1 MQLMREPQLLFG
13 GPPVW
18 MVNLPYFLARA
29 LGGIAL
35 MIVGYLFARI
45 GVDAAW
51 SVVSVCEGILGLTV
65 LARVI
70 ETRLKLLIVDSE
82 RMTYRRGVFTRVTG
96 SVELYRIQTV
106 ECTST
111 LWERILGFG
120 TLVVYSSDANHPY
133 WEIPGIRRVDEKRF
147 LLNRAAI
154 ALRDAKGIREINMG
168 RV

>member
-1 MQLMREPQLLFG
+1 MREPQFLFG

-18 MVNLPYFLARA
+18 MVNLPYFLVQA
-29 LGGIAL
+29 LGGTAL
-35 MIVGYLFARI
+35 VVVGYLAALI
-45 GVDAAW
+45 GISAAW
-51 SVVSVCEGILGLTV
+51 PVVSVCLGMLGLTV
-65 LARVI
+65 LFRLI
-70 ETRLKLLIVDSE
+70 ETRLQVLVVDSE
-82 RMTYRRGVFTRVTG
+82 RMTYRRGIFTRVTG

-106 ECTST
+106 ECTSM
-111 LWERILGFG
+111 LWERMLGFG

-154 ALRDAKGIREINMG
+154 ALRDARGIREINMG